1 MSMNPTNLKSL
12 LSTFGELMEDL
23 RSGAAHPAELDG
35 VIEAIYALNVS
46 EADISSAAAK
56 LGIAW

>member
-12 LSTFGELMEDL
+12 LSTFGELMGL
-23 RSGAAHPAELDG
+23 VQIGAAQPAELVG
-35 VIEAIYALNVS
+35 VINAIYALNVS

-56 LGIAW
+56 LGIDW